1 MIFLYFILGSIFGS
15 FYNVVI
21 FRLPKNLSIITPRS
35 HCFNCKKTIPFYLN
49 IPILS
54 YLICRGNCFYCKSK
68 ISVQYILIEISTGIL
83 WSYGF
88 LNYNF
93 ETAILFLWITGILSI
108 IAAIDFKY
116 YIIPTSLI
124 FLAFFGLIIYN
135 IIYSANLKDSI
146 VGLLFGL
153 SYLGGTAFI
162 TSKIFKK
169 QTLGFGDILLIIILG
184 TWLGLIKV
192 AITIFLSAVIAL
204 IVWIMLSIKKGFKIN
219 YKLPFGFYL
228 SITSIIVYILKFDYN
243 LFF

>member
-1 MIFLYFILGSIFGS
+1 
-15 FYNVVI
+15 
-21 FRLPKNLSIITPRS
+21 
-35 HCFNCKKTIPFYLN
+35 
-49 IPILS
+49 
-54 YLICRGNCFYCKSK
+54 
-68 ISVQYILIEISTGIL
+68 LIEISTGIL

-108 IAAIDFKY
+108 IAVIDFKY

>member
-1 MIFLYFILGSIFGS
+1 MIFFYFILGTIFGS

-21 FRLPKNLSIITPRS
+21 FRLPKNLSIIYPRS

-54 YLICRGNCFYCKSK
+54 YLICLGNCYYCKSK
-68 ISVQYILIEISTGIL
+68 ISIQYLLVEICTGIL
-83 WSYGF
+83 WSYGL

-108 IAAIDFKY
+108 IAVIDLKH

-124 FLAFFGLIIYN
+124 FFAFFGLLIFNLIFTT
-135 IIYSANLKDSI
+135 NLKDSI
-146 VGLLFGL
+146 IGLLFGL
-153 SYLGGTAFI
+153 SYLGGTAII

-184 TWLGLIKV
+184 SWLGLIKV
-192 AITIFLSAVIAL
+192 AVTIFLSAVLAL
-204 IVWIMLSIKKGFKIN
+204 IVWTIISIKKGVKIN

-228 SITSIIVYILKFDYN
+228 SITSILVYISDFDYN